1 MTMAL
6 LDLRGVFKTFN
17 PGTPD
22 EVRAL
27 RGVDL
32 TIEPGSFV
40 VVIGTNGSGKSTT
53 LNAVA
58 GSFPIDAGTI
68 NLAGSE
74 ITSWPE
80 HRRAK
85 LFGRVFQDPLA
96 GTSPALSTA
105 ENLALASRRGLGR
118 GLGRAVSRRAYTELV
133 DRVRPL
139 GMGLENRLHN
149 PIGSLSGGQRQALTL
164 LMATFRRPEL
174 LLLDEHTAALDPK
187 SAEQVIELTDE
198 VVRREKLTTLMVT
211 HSMAHATSLGDRLLM
226 AHQGRMIYDV
236 SGAAKQRLRPNDL
249 LEKFEELRRS
259 DLLDETAARLLRDV
273 YV

>member
-1 MTMAL
+1 MTMAML
-6 LDLRGVFKTFN
+6 ELRNVYKTFN
-17 PGTPD
+17 AGTPD

-27 RGVDL
+27 RGLDL
-32 TIEPGSFV
+32 KIEPESFV

-58 GSFPIDAGTI
+58 GSFPVDAGKI
-68 NLAGSE
+68 ELAGRN

-85 LFGRVFQDPLA
+85 LIGRVFQDPLA
-96 GTSPALSTA
+96 GTSPALSIA
-105 ENLALASRRGLGR
+105 ENLALASRRGLHR
-118 GLGRAVSRRAYTELV
+118 GFGRAVSRRALTDFR

-139 GMGLENRLHN
+139 GMGLEDRLDN

-164 LMATFRRPEL
+164 LMATYRRPEL
-174 LLLDEHTAALDPK
+174 LLLDEHTAALDPR
-187 SAEQVIELTDE
+187 SAEQVIRLTDQ
-198 VVRREKLTTLMVT
+198 VVRRQHLTTMMVT
-211 HSMAHATSLGDRLLM
+211 HSMAHAASLGDRLVM
-226 AHQGRMIYDV
+226 VHQGRLIFDV
-236 SGAAKQRLRPNDL
+236 SGAAKHRLRPNDL

-259 DLLDETAARLLRDV
+259 DQLDETAAQMLREV

>member
-1 MTMAL
+1 MAL
-6 LDLRGVFKTFN
+6 LEMRGVYKTFH

-27 RGVDL
+27 RGFDL

-58 GSFPIDAGTI
+58 GTFRIDAGTI
-68 NLAGSE
+68 RLAGHD
-74 ITSWPE
+74 INGWPE

-85 LFGRVFQDPLA
+85 LIGRVFQDPLA
-96 GTSPALSTA
+96 GTSPALSIA
-105 ENLALASRRGLGR
+105 ENLALSAGRGLPR
-118 GLGRAVSRRAYTELV
+118 RLGRAVARRRIGEMR

-139 GMGLENRLHN
+139 GMGLEDRLDN

-164 LMATFRRPEL
+164 LMATYRRPEL
-174 LLLDEHTAALDPK
+174 LLLDEHTAALDPR
-187 SAEQVIELTDE
+187 SAEQVIRLTE
-198 VVRREKLTTLMVT
+198 QVVRRDQLTTMMVT
-211 HSMAHATSLGDRLLM
+211 HSMAHAAALGDRLVM
-226 AHQGRMIYDV
+226 VHQGRLIFDAT
-236 SGAAKQRLRPNDL
+236 GAAKHRLRPTDL

-259 DLLDETAARLLRDV
+259 DQLDETAAQLLRDL

>member
-1 MTMAL
+1 MTQL
-6 LDLRGVFKTFN
+6 ELRGITKTFN

-32 TIEPGSFV
+32 RLEAGSFV

-58 GSFPIDAGTI
+58 GSFRVDGGTI
-68 NLAGSE
+68 RLNGRD
-74 ITSWPE
+74 ITAWPE
-80 HRRAK
+80 HRRAW
-85 LFGRVFQDPLA
+85 LIGRVFQDPLA
-96 GTSPALSTA
+96 GTSPSLSIA
-105 ENLALASRRGLGR
+105 ENLALASRRGLPR
-118 GLGRAVSRRAYTELV
+118 GLGRAVSRGHLEDFR

-139 GMGLENRLHN
+139 GMGLESRLDN

-164 LMATFRRPEL
+164 LMATYRRPEL
-174 LLLDEHTAALDPK
+174 LLLDEHTAALDPR
-187 SAEQVIELTDE
+187 SAEQVIRLTEE
-198 VVRREKLTTLMVT
+198 VVRQHKLTTLMVT
-211 HSMAHATSLGDRLLM
+211 HSMSHAAALGDRLIM
-226 AHQGRMIYDV
+226 AHQGKLVFDV
-236 SGAAKQRLRPNDL
+236 SGREKHRLRSHDL

-259 DLLDETAARLLRDV
+259 DELDETAANLLREV